1 MIADLKAIR
10 NCVVYKRK
18 VYFIAGN
25 YSELF
30 AINMDDRYRTE
41 IVCRIPWI
49 QNHGSA
55 LVFRYQDFLVIAASC
70 NQVAIYDLITQ
81 ELNLYIWNE
90 SEQQEMLVA
99 AIVDDQ
105 LFVYPR
111 DYPGKLLRFS
121 LTDRTFLVEES
132 WNIFFD
138 ARKEVQRFMYGIQA
152 MNNVLFCCQGSRM
165 LYVYDLNT
173 NMLSCLEVPVEGGI
187 FAINL
192 LKGKLYIT
200 SADRKSLYITDAQFE
215 DWERYDLEGAGHFA
229 KPQLLGDRILL
240 FDEKGLLVFDNGLF
254 SRCEISDLLSGV
266 NTWFFTS
273 FTDGGKQIFLPW
285 TANRAAIYDMK
296 KEKFVDCF
304 SMRYPRKAFLEQNP
318 VIREGKMEL
327 ADFLEAITE

>member
-10 NCVVYKRK
+10 NCVVYERK

-25 YSELF
+25 YDELF
-30 AINMDDRYRTE
+30 AINMDDGYRME

-55 LVFRYQDFLVIAASC
+55 QVFRYKNFLVVAASY
-70 NQVAIYDLITQ
+70 NQVAVYDFDER
-81 ELNLYIWNE
+81 ELSFYVWKE

-99 AIVDDQ
+99 SMVKEQ
-105 LFVYPR
+105 LLVFPR
-111 DYPGKLLRFS
+111 NSLGKLISFS
-121 LTDRTFLVEES
+121 LVDRIFEVKEE
-132 WNIFFD
+132 WNFFFD
-138 ARKEVQRFMYGIQA
+138 KRKEAHRFTYNVQA
-152 MNNVLFCCQGSRM
+152 MNNILFCCQGSRM
-165 LYVYDLNT
+165 LYAYDLNT

-192 LKGKLYIT
+192 LKGKLHIT

-229 KPQLLGDRILL
+229 KPQLLGDQILL
-240 FDEKGLLVFDNGLF
+240 FDEKGLLVFENGLF
-254 SRCEISDLLSGV
+254 SRCEIPELLSGV

-273 FTDGGKQIFLPW
+273 FTDGDKQIFLPW
-285 TANRAAIYDMK
+285 TANRAVIYDMK

-304 SMRYPRKAFLEQNP
+304 SIRYPRKAFLEQNP

-327 ADFLEAITE
+327 VDFLEAITE